1 MRRVPSITPL
11 LALPF
16 LVAGAAQAQEPPPPA
31 AATAPAVPQT
41 FEADIQNAKGEA
53 IGRIAL
59 RDGANTLVMRV
70 TINAGG
76 LPPGWHGIHFHA
88 VGDCSDT
95 EKFEKSKAHV
105 NHDQSKHGLLNAD
118 GPDEGDLPN
127 VYANADGSVNAEVS
141 SDTPLTGEGALKDGD
156 GSALIIH
163 ANPDD
168 HTTQP
173 IGGAGPRIACA
184 VIK

>member
-1 MRRVPSITPL
+1 MRIVML
-11 LALPF
+11 AGALALG
-16 LVAGAAQAQEPPPPA
+16 LA
-31 AATAPAVPQT
+31 APALAQDKP
-41 FEADIQNAKGEA
+41 ADQAAPTTYDAPIVNNKGET
-53 IGRIAL
+53 IGKIAL

-70 TINAGG
+70 TIQAGG

-88 VGDCSDT
+88 VGSCADT
-95 EKFEKSKAHV
+95 DKFQESKAHV
-105 NHDQSKHGLLNAD
+105 NHDNAKHGLLNAE

-141 SDTPLTGEGALKDGD
+141 SDTPLTGEGGLKDND

-163 ANPDD
+163 ANEDD
-168 HTTQP
+168 HATQP
-173 IGGAGPRIACA
+173 IGNAGARIGCA